1 MRMIE
6 RKGCIARWTA
16 LLAATALGACTVGPT
31 YRAPVAAAPPA
42 FGEATTGTT
51 PAPSLAGWWRQYRD
65 AELDRLIALTLKQSP
80 DIDAAVARIAEAR
93 AQERVARAAYLPQ
106 VNAQAGTNY
115 QKFSKNA
122 GLASLASLLGGGSGG
137 GTSGGGASGGGAAG
151 GGTSGGGV
159 AAPGGSIQTYSV
171 GFDASWEL
179 DLFGGVARQVEG
191 SRARTTAAVWNARDT
206 QLSLVAETA
215 DAYLQLRGLQQREAI
230 ARGELARQQRNLE
243 IAANTSRA
251 GLIAQGDFIRQ
262 RAELA
267 SAQAAIPSI
276 VAEGKAQMHALAVL
290 TGQTPDALIVELSQP
305 RAPLATPPAVPPG
318 LPSDLLRRRPDVRA
332 AERNLAAAI
341 ADIGVA
347 VADLYPR
354 FSLTGMA
361 QLISTALSNLF
372 TGDSLQLTGAANA
385 TFPLLDFGRRS
396 GQVALRRAA
405 ADEAYAQYRRTVL
418 SALRDVEDALIR
430 IRTEQDR
437 RTSLAAGLSDAQ
449 RAVGSVEARWR
460 SGLTDFGDVLAARQS
475 VISAEDQVAQSDS
488 LLRRDLLSLY
498 KALGGGWEDLP
509 LDVPRAG
516 AASANYTQPKDAAT
530 PDR

>member
-1 MRMIE
+1 M
-6 RKGCIARWTA
+6 KQARS
-16 LLAATALGACTVGPT
+16 AATALALSVLAACTVGPN
-31 YRAPVAAAPPA
+31 YRPPEASAPAR
-42 FGEATTGTT
+42 FGEAVTGTR
-51 PAPSLAGWWRQYRD
+51 PAPELTGWWHRYRD
-65 AELDRLIALTLKQSP
+65 PELDRLVELALAQSP
-80 DIDAAVARIAEAR
+80 DIAVAVARIQQAR

-106 VNAQAGTNY
+106 VNAQAGTTY
-115 QKFSKNA
+115 QRFSKNA
-122 GLASLASLLGGGSGG
+122 GLASLASLFGGGAGGGAGGGSGAG
-137 GTSGGGASGGGAAG
+137 GSGSGGGSSGSSGSGGGI
-151 GGTSGGGV
+151 TS
-159 AAPGGSIQTYSV
+159 PGSSIQTYSA

-179 DLFGGVARQVEG
+179 DLFGGVTRQVEG
-191 SRARTTAAVWNARDT
+191 SRARTEAAVWNARDA

-215 DAYLQLRGLQQREAI
+215 DAYLQLRSLQEREAI
-230 ARGELARQQRNLE
+230 ARNEVARQEGNLK

-251 GLIAQGDFIRQ
+251 GLIAEGDFVRQ

-267 SAQAAIPSI
+267 SAQAAIGPI
-276 VAEGKAQMHALAVL
+276 VAEGKAQMHAIAVL

-305 RAPLATPPAVPPG
+305 RPALSVPPAVPPG
-318 LPSDLLRRRPDVRA
+318 LPSELLRRRPDVRA
-332 AERNLAAAI
+332 AERNLAAAT

-385 TFPLLDFGRRS
+385 TFPVLDFGRRK
-396 GQVALRRAA
+396 GQVAVRQAA

-418 SALRDVEDALIR
+418 LALRDTEDALIR

-437 RTSLAAGLSDAQ
+437 RVVLAAGLTDAR

-460 SGLTDFGDVLAARQS
+460 AGLTDFGDVLAARQS
-475 VISAEDQVAQSDS
+475 VLSAEDQVAESNGN
-488 LLRRDLLSLY
+488 LRRDLLSLY

-509 LDVPRAG
+509 LTVPAPG
-516 AASANYTQPKDAAT
+516 DAASAYTRAKSKEKE
-530 PDR
+530 